1 MTPLR
6 KQMDDDLV
14 VRGMSERTRES
25 YEGAVAAL
33 ARYYRR
39 SPDRIS
45 APEVQRYLLHLIQEK
60 RLAWSSCNIAL
71 SGLKF
76 FYRVT
81 LRRPQAEFELPTPRQ
96 PQKLPQILAPE
107 EVVRLIECAD
117 NPKHRAILM
126 TTYAAGLRLSEVAHL
141 KVSNIDGTRMTIH
154 VEQGKGAQDRYTPL
168 SPRLLAELRRY
179 WALHRPKLWL
189 FPGTRDPDSPI
200 RPHTVQR
207 IFKRAKS
214 RAGITKDC
222 GIHGLRHAFAT
233 HLLEAGVD
241 VPTIQHMMGHGH
253 ISSTLRYFH
262 LARKHLGSARSPLD
276 LLPRPEPMRR

>member
-14 VRGMSERTRES
+14 VRGMSPRTRES
-25 YEGAVAAL
+25 YLGAVTAL
-33 ARYYRR
+33 AKHYGR

-45 APEVQRYLLHLIQEK
+45 APEVQRYLLYLIQERK
-60 RLAWSSCNIAL
+60 LAWSSCNIAL

-81 LRRPQAEFELPTPRQ
+81 LKRPQTEFELPTPRQ

-126 TTYAAGLRLSEVAHL
+126 ATYAAGLRLSEVANL
-141 KVSNIDGTRMTIH
+141 KVSNIDSTRMTIH

-179 WALHRPKLWL
+179 WALHRPKVWL
-189 FPGTRDPDSPI
+189 FPGTRHPDAPI

-207 IFKRAKS
+207 LFHRAKA

-241 VPTIQHMMGHGH
+241 VPTIQHVMGHGH

-262 LARKHLGSARSPLD
+262 LARKHLGAARSPLD
-276 LLPRPEPMRR
+276 LLPRPEPLRR

>member
-1 MTPLR
+1 MSPLR

-14 VRGMSERTRES
+14 VRGMSPRTRES
-25 YEGAVAAL
+25 YLGAVTAL
-33 ARYYRR
+33 AKHYGR

-45 APEVQRYLLHLIQEK
+45 APEVQRYLLHLIQERK
-60 RLAWSSCNIAL
+60 LAWSSCNIAL

-81 LRRPQAEFELPTPRQ
+81 LKRPQAAFELPTPRQ

-117 NPKHRAILM
+117 NPKHRALLM
-126 TTYAAGLRLSEVAHL
+126 TTYAAGLRLSEVTHL
-141 KVSNIDGTRMTIH
+141 KVSNIDSTRMTIH
-154 VEQGKGAQDRYTPL
+154 IEQGKGAQDRYTPL
-168 SPRLLAELRRY
+168 SPRLLTELRRY
-179 WALHRPKLWL
+179 WALHRPTVWL
-189 FPGTRDPDSPI
+189 FPGTRKPDAPI
-200 RPHTVQR
+200 LPHTVQR
-207 IFKRAKS
+207 LFQRAKA

-241 VPTIQHMMGHGH
+241 VPTIQHVMGHGH

-262 LARKHLGSARSPLD
+262 LARKHLGAARSPLD

>member
-1 MTPLR
+1 MSPLR
-6 KQMDDDLV
+6 KQMDEDLV
-14 VRGMSERTRES
+14 VRGMSPRTRES
-25 YEGAVAAL
+25 YLGAVTAL
-33 ARYYRR
+33 AKHYGR

-45 APEVQRYLLHLIQEK
+45 APEVQRYLLYLIQERK
-60 RLAWSSCNIAL
+60 LAWSSCNIAL

-81 LRRPQAEFELPTPRQ
+81 LKRAQADFELPPPRQ

-107 EVVRLIECAD
+107 EVVRLIECAE

-126 TTYAAGLRLSEVAHL
+126 TAYAAGLRLSEVCHL
-141 KVSNIDGTRMTIH
+141 KVSNIDSARMTIH
-154 VEQGKGAQDRYTPL
+154 IEQGKGAQDRYTPL

-179 WALHRPKLWL
+179 WALHRPQRWL
-189 FPGTRDPDSPI
+189 FAGTRKPDSPI

-207 IFKRAKS
+207 LFQRAKA

-262 LARKHLGSARSPLD
+262 LARKHLGAARSPLE
-276 LLPRPEPMRR
+276 LLARPEPLRR

>member
-14 VRGMSERTRES
+14 VRGMSPRTRES
-25 YEGAVAAL
+25 YLGAVTAL
-33 ARYYRR
+33 AKHYAR
-39 SPDRIS
+39 SPERIS
-45 APEVQRYLLHLIQEK
+45 APEVQRYLLYLIQERK
-60 RLAWSSCNIAL
+60 LAWSSCNIAL

-81 LRRPQAEFELPTPRQ
+81 LKRPQAQFELPTPRQ

-126 TTYAAGLRLSEVAHL
+126 TTYAAGLRLSEVTHL
-141 KVSNIDGTRMTIH
+141 KVSNIDSTRMTIH

-168 SPRLLAELRRY
+168 SPRLLTELRRY
-179 WALHRPKLWL
+179 WCVYHPKQWL
-189 FPGTRDPDSPI
+189 FPGTRKPDSPI
-200 RPHTVQR
+200 LPHTVQR
-207 IFKRAKS
+207 LFHRAKA

-241 VPTIQHMMGHGH
+241 VPTIQHVMGHGH

-262 LARKHLGSARSPLD
+262 LARKHLGAARSPLD

>member
-1 MTPLR
+1 MGTLR
-6 KQMDDDLV
+6 KQMDGDLV
-14 VRGMSERTRES
+14 VRGMAVRTREA
-25 YEGAVAAL
+25 YLGAVAGL
-33 ARYYRR
+33 AKYYGRR
-39 SPDRIS
+39 PDRIGEK
-45 APEVQRYLLHLIQEK
+45 EVQNYLLHLIEERK
-60 RLAWSSCNIAL
+60 LAWSSCNIVAQ
-71 SGLKF
+71 GLKF

-81 LRRPQAEFELPTPRQ
+81 LKRSQAQFGIPTARQ

-117 NPKHRAILM
+117 NPKHRALLM
-126 TTYAAGLRLSEVAHL
+126 TTYAAGLRLSEVANL
-141 KVSNIDGTRMTIH
+141 KVSNLDSTRMTIH

-189 FPGTRDPDSPI
+189 FPGTRNPDSPI
-200 RPHTVQR
+200 LPHTVQR
-207 IFKRAKS
+207 IFQRAKA

-241 VPTIQHMMGHGH
+241 VPTIQHLMGHGH

-262 LARKHLGSARSPLD
+262 LARKHLGAARSPLD

>member
-1 MTPLR
+1 MSPLR
-6 KQMDDDLV
+6 KQMEDDLV
-14 VRGMSERTRES
+14 VRGMSPRTLES
-25 YEGAVAAL
+25 YTGAVAAL
-33 ARYYRR
+33 AKYYGR

-45 APEVQRYLLHLIQEK
+45 AQEVQRYLLHLIQEK

-81 LRRPQAEFELPTPRQ
+81 LKRPQAQFELPTPRQ

-107 EVVRLIECAD
+107 EVVRIIELTD
-117 NPKHRAILM
+117 NPKHRALLM
-126 TTYAAGLRLSEVAHL
+126 TTYAAGLRLSEVCHL
-141 KVSNIDGTRMTIH
+141 KVSNIDSTRMTIH

-168 SPRLLAELRRY
+168 SPRLLTELRRY
-179 WALHRPKLWL
+179 WTLHRPKLWL
-189 FPGTRDPDSPI
+189 FPSRHPDIAIP
-200 RPHTVQR
+200 PHTVQR
-207 IFKRAKS
+207 IFQRAKV
-214 RAGITKDC
+214 RAGVTKDC

-253 ISSTLRYFH
+253 ISSTLRYLH
-262 LARKHLGSARSPLD
+262 LARKHLGQVSSPLD
-276 LLPRPEPMRR
+276 LLPRPEPKRR

>member
-1 MTPLR
+1 MSPLR
-6 KQMDDDLV
+6 KQMQDDLV
-14 VRGMSERTRES
+14 VRGMSPRTLES
-25 YEGAVAAL
+25 YTGAVAAL
-33 ARYYRR
+33 AKHYGR

-45 APEVQRYLLHLIQEK
+45 AAEVQRYLVYLIQEK

-81 LRRPQAEFELPTPRQ
+81 LKRGEAQFELPTPRQ
-96 PQKLPQILAPE
+96 RQKLPQILAPE
-107 EVVRLIECAD
+107 EVVRIIELTIH
-117 NPKHRAILM
+117 PKHRALLM
-126 TTYAAGLRLSEVAHL
+126 TTYAAGLRLSEVCHL
-141 KVSNIDGTRMTIH
+141 KVSNIDSTRMTIH

-168 SPRLLAELRRY
+168 SPRLLTELRRY
-179 WALHRPKLWL
+179 WMLQHPKLWL
-189 FPGTRDPDSPI
+189 FPGRHPDSAIP
-200 RPHTVQR
+200 PHTVQK
-207 IFKRAKS
+207 IFQRAKA
-214 RAGITKDC
+214 RAGITKNC

-262 LARKHLGSARSPLD
+262 LARKHLGQVHSPLD
-276 LLPRPEPMRR
+276 LLPRPEAPRR

>member
-1 MTPLR
+1 MSPLR

-14 VRGMSERTRES
+14 VRGMSPRTRES

-33 ARYYRR
+33 AKYYGR
-39 SPDRIS
+39 SPERIS

-81 LRRPQAEFELPTPRQ
+81 LKRTQTQFELPTPRQ

-107 EVVRLIECAD
+107 EVVRIIECAD

-126 TTYAAGLRLSEVAHL
+126 TTYAAGLRLSEVSHL
-141 KVSNIDGTRMTIH
+141 KVSNIDSTRMTIH

-179 WALHRPKLWL
+179 WALHRPKHWL
-189 FPGTRDPDSPI
+189 FPGTRNPDLPVL
-200 RPHTVQR
+200 PHTVQR
-207 IFKRAKS
+207 IFKRAKA
-214 RAGITKDC
+214 RAGITKNC

-262 LARKHLGSARSPLD
+262 LARKHLGAARSPLD
-276 LLPRPEPMRR
+276 LLPRPEAPRR

>member
-1 MTPLR
+1 
-6 KQMDDDLV
+6 MDEDLV
-14 VRGMSERTRES
+14 VRGMSPRTRES
-25 YEGAVAAL
+25 YLGAVTAL
-33 ARYYRR
+33 AKHYGR

-45 APEVQRYLLHLIQEK
+45 APEVQRYLLHLIQERK
-60 RLAWSSCNIAL
+60 LAWSSCNIAL

-81 LRRPQAEFELPTPRQ
+81 LKRAQAQFELPTPRQ

-126 TTYAAGLRLSEVAHL
+126 TTYAAGLRLSEVTHL
-141 KVSNIDGTRMTIH
+141 KVSNIDSTRMTIH

-168 SPRLLAELRRY
+168 SPRLLTELRRY
-179 WALHRPKLWL
+179 WCLYHPKQWL
-189 FPGTRDPDSPI
+189 FPGTRKPDLPI
-200 RPHTVQR
+200 LPHTVQR
-207 IFKRAKS
+207 LFHRAKA

-241 VPTIQHMMGHGH
+241 VPTIQHVMGHGH

-262 LARKHLGSARSPLD
+262 LARKHLGAARSPLD
-276 LLPRPEPMRR
+276 LLPQPEPMRR

>member
-1 MTPLR
+1 
-6 KQMDDDLV
+6 MDEDLV
-14 VRGMSERTRES
+14 VRGMSPRTRES
-25 YEGAVAAL
+25 YLGAVTAL
-33 ARYYRR
+33 AKHYGR

-45 APEVQRYLLHLIQEK
+45 APEVQRYLLYLIQER

-81 LRRPQAEFELPTPRQ
+81 LKRAQAQFELPTPRQ

-126 TTYAAGLRLSEVAHL
+126 TTYAAGLRLSEVTHL
-141 KVSNIDGTRMTIH
+141 KVSNIDSTRMTIH

-168 SPRLLAELRRY
+168 SPRLLTELRRY
-179 WALHRPKLWL
+179 WCVYHPKQWL
-189 FPGTRDPDSPI
+189 FPGSRKPDLPI
-200 RPHTVQR
+200 LPHTVQR
-207 IFKRAKS
+207 LFHRAKA

-241 VPTIQHMMGHGH
+241 VPTIQHVMGHGH

-262 LARKHLGSARSPLD
+262 LARKHLGAARSPLD

>member
-1 MTPLR
+1 MSPLR
-6 KQMDDDLV
+6 KQMDEDLV
-14 VRGMSERTRES
+14 VRGMSPRTRES

-33 ARYYRR
+33 AKYYGR
-39 SPDRIS
+39 SPERIS

-81 LRRPQAEFELPTPRQ
+81 LKRPQTEFELPTPRQ

-107 EVVRLIECAD
+107 EVVRLIECAE

-126 TTYAAGLRLSEVAHL
+126 TTYAAGLRLSEVTNL

-154 VEQGKGAQDRYTPL
+154 IQQGKGAKDRYTPL

-179 WALHRPKLWL
+179 WALHRPKQWL
-189 FPGTRDPDSPI
+189 FPGTRRPDSPI
-200 RPHTVQR
+200 LPHTVQR
-207 IFKRAKS
+207 IFKRAKA

-241 VPTIQHMMGHGH
+241 VPTIQHLMGHGH

-262 LARKHLGSARSPLD
+262 LARKHLGAARSPLD
-276 LLPRPEPMRR
+276 LLPRPEPLRR